1 MTCHLIEA
9 ANQTETEINL
19 FLAKHVAKK
28 VRINGE
34 ESSSLPKVIQN
45 SEKESIFWPF
55 WGRSVFS
62 NITVKLSMRGCVR
75 QFT

>member
-45 SEKESIFWPF
+45 SEKEYILPF
-55 WGRSVFS
+55 CGRSVFS